1 MYFVYVY
8 IYINIYIYICILA
21 WYTPCSFLVFGL
33 KHHPHSA
40 IWGRGTGTCSV
51 GWIFDRQM
59 MGGEN
64 GDGAVSAEGKV
75 SHSYRS
81 FLLVRGSRSAQVDGF
96 MYCHN
101 RAIMGYRKKHK
112 LLDNMINAA
121 DFLDG
126 GRGKGQYKVLFVG

>member
-1 MYFVYVY
+1 
-8 IYINIYIYICILA
+8 
-21 WYTPCSFLVFGL
+21 
-33 KHHPHSA
+33 
-40 IWGRGTGTCSV
+40 
-51 GWIFDRQM
+51 M

-101 RAIMGYRKKHK
+101 RAIMGHRKKHK